1 MTSSTVAPATRGGS
15 SKIGLI
21 AGIGFVVLFVVS
33 FMVFS
38 TEDGDAPDQKWI
50 DFWKDSD
57 NRVEGWCASLT
68 MLLAAM
74 LFLWFVGA
82 LRRRLANRVGTDAA
96 YASGIVYAAL
106 LFIAGFAA
114 GVVPIGYDLGDVVI
128 PTNPDVI
135 RLIDGLYYGV
145 IFLAVPYA
153 IAGFLIPLF
162 FALRGS
168 SVLPIWLGIFGLVVG
183 VVALSGPVSF
193 VIPHALFLIW
203 VLITSI
209 VLLMRDSGPSTVA

>member
-1 MTSSTVAPATRGGS
+1 MTTPGTAAARGATT
-15 SKIGLI
+15 KIGPI
-21 AGIGFVVLFVVS
+21 SGIVFFILFLVS

-57 NRVEGWCASLT
+57 NRVSGWIASLA
-68 MLLAAM
+68 MLMAAM
-74 LFLWFVGA
+74 LFLWFAGA
-82 LRRRLANRVGTDAA
+82 LRRRLANRAGTDAA
-96 YASGIVYAAL
+96 YGSGIVYAAL
-106 LFIAGFAA
+106 LFIAGFGA

-128 PTNPDVI
+128 PTNPDVL
-135 RLIDGLYYGV
+135 RLIDGMYYGV

-162 FALRGS
+162 FAARGS
-168 SVLPIWLGIFGLVVG
+168 GVLPTWLGIFGLVVG
-183 VVALSGPVSF
+183 IVALSGPVLF

-209 VLLMRDSGPSTVA
+209 VLLMRDSGASTVT